1 LVSWEASG
9 IKLYDAQVLKLLLA
23 HLGIPSWPYSQLL
36 QSKPVPARL
45 LLWGRCELLGH
56 PSGKGAPSSWQERLR
71 SHTAVCRLPG
81 ALSPLTPELHS
92 SELQTPLAISWAQS
106 LPLSAPYDRLLGQQV
121 RRNARKAQSRRAESE
136 HLYLDAAAF
145 LHTSAVGRMV
155 ATTWWPQG
163 LLTGYSCQLF
173 FRGGGAL
180 MKEVEPRW
188 RWSLSETGGASV
200 KVV

>member
-1 LVSWEASG
+1 MGANRKPCYAAELGEEAAWCKRL
-9 IKLYDAQVLKLLLA
+9 IKAFLMV
-23 HLGIPSWPYSQLL
+23 
-36 QSKPVPARL
+36 
-45 LLWGRCELLGH
+45 
-56 PSGKGAPSSWQERLR
+56 
-71 SHTAVCRLPG
+71 TG

-173 FRGGGAL
+173 FRGKGLWFNCHTRPLSADRAYHHELQGLAKAL
-180 MKEVEPRW
+180 SMQKHRRRRECSGLLESP
-188 RWSLSETGGASV
+188 
-200 KVV
+200 